1 VRSRTKRSV
10 VVTLVLLVLIGMLGP
25 VGLAGVSWAKDD
37 PKLREAIEAANG
49 QFVAATARGDA
60 AALAAL
66 YSESGQLLPP
76 GGETLTGREALKTF
90 WQGALDSGMKAVKV
104 EMIEL
109 TGAGDFAFELGRYWM
124 YGADGHLTEAG
135 KDVVVWK
142 REHGSWRMSR
152 DIWNSNQ
159 PPVAH

>member
-1 VRSRTKRSV
+1 MRTRTKRNI
-10 VVTLVLLVLIGMLGP
+10 VVTLLLLGLVGMPGPIGLS
-25 VGLAGVSWAKDD
+25 GVSWAKDD
-37 PKLREAIEAANG
+37 LKLRQAIEAANA

-66 YSESGQLLPP
+66 YSESGQVLPP
-76 GGETLTGREALKTF
+76 GGETLTGREALKSF

-104 EMIEL
+104 ETIEL

-124 YGADGHLTEAG
+124 YGSDGQLIEAG

-142 REHGSWRMSR
+142 REHGAWRIYR
-152 DIWNSNQ
+152 DIWNSAQ
-159 PPVAH
+159 PPAAH